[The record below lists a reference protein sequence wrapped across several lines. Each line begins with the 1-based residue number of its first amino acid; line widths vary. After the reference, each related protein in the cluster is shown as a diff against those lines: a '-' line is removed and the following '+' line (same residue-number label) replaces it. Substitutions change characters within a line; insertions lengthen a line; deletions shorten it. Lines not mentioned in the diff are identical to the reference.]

1 MSRDFRQG
9 NRPGQGGSTQGPTP
23 TFAVDRD
30 GVRKVIAKDDPKALV
45 DLTDKYGKQLADA
58 RLATSQI
65 RSIFGSVRQMESRWY
80 DDNQRN
86 QGIRDLLMLK
96 PKLAYQ
102 EVRHKPQRRE
112 DPNAVGMLRAMLE
125 PAIDAVID
133 PGEDHNTEEDGDNQK
148 RFRRFMEY
156 FEALLAYHKAYGGAD
171 KAQAGR

>member
-9 NRPGQGGSTQGPTP
+9 NRPGQGVTAPGAEP
-23 TFAVDRD
+23 FKVDVTA
-30 GVRKVIAKDDPKALV
+30 VRKVIAKDEPKNLV
-45 DLTDKYGKQLADA
+45 ELTEKYGKHLADA

-80 DDNQRN
+80 DDEAQRKR
-86 QGIRDLLMLK
+86 GTRDLLMLK

-102 EVRHKPQRRE
+102 EARHKSQ
-112 DPNAVGMLRAMLE
+112 AVGMLRAMLE

-133 PGEDHNTEEDGDNQK
+133 PGTDHTAEDGNDQD
-148 RFRRFMEY
+148 RFGRFMEY
-156 FEALLAYHKAYGGAD
+156 FEALLSYHKAYGGAD

>member
-9 NRPGQGGSTQGPTP
+9 NRPGQGVTAPGAEP
-23 TFAVDRD
+23 FKVDVTA
-30 GVRKVIAKDDPKALV
+30 VRKVIAKDDPKELV
-45 DLTDKYGKQLADA
+45 KLTNSYGKQLAVA

-80 DDNQRN
+80 DDKQRN

-133 PGEDHNTEEDGDNQK
+133 PGTDHTAEDGNDQD

>member
-9 NRPGQGGSTQGPTP
+9 NRPGQGVTAPGADP
-23 TFAVDRD
+23 FKVDVTA
-30 GVRKVIAKDDPKALV
+30 VRKVIAKDDPKKLV
-45 DLTDKYGKQLADA
+45 ELTEKYGKHLADA

-80 DDNQRN
+80 DDKQRN

>member
-9 NRPGQGGSTQGPTP
+9 NRPGQGVTAPGAEP
-23 TFAVDRD
+23 FKVDVTA
-30 GVRKVIAKDDPKALV
+30 VRKVIAKDDPKKLV
-45 DLTDKYGKQLADA
+45 ELTNSYGKQLAVA

-80 DDNQRN
+80 DDKQRN

-102 EVRHKPQRRE
+102 EARHKSQ
-112 DPNAVGMLRAMLE
+112 AVGMLRAMLE

-133 PGEDHNTEEDGDNQK
+133 PGTDHTAEDGNDQD

-156 FEALLAYHKAYGGAD
+156 FEALLAYHKAHGGAD
-171 KAQAGR
+171 KVQAGR

>member
-9 NRPGQGGSTQGPTP
+9 NRPGQGVTAPAAEP
-23 TFAVDRD
+23 FKVDVTA
-30 GVRKVIAKDDPKALV
+30 VRKVIAKDDPKKLV
-45 DLTDKYGKQLADA
+45 ELTNSYGKQLAVA

-80 DDNQRN
+80 DDKQRN

-102 EVRHKPQRRE
+102 EARHKSQ
-112 DPNAVGMLRAMLE
+112 AVGMLRAMLE

-133 PGEDHNTEEDGDNQK
+133 PGTDHTAEDGNDQD
-148 RFRRFMEY
+148 RFGRFMEY
-156 FEALLAYHKAYGGAD
+156 FEALLAYHKAHGGAD
-171 KAQAGR
+171 KVQAGR

>member
-9 NRPGQGGSTQGPTP
+9 NRPGQGGQAPVADA
-23 TFAVDRD
+23 FVVDRER
-30 GVRKVIAKDDPKALV
+30 VRKVIAKDDPKDLV
-45 DLTDKYGKQLADA
+45 ELTDRYGKQLADA

-80 DDNQRN
+80 DDKQRN

-125 PAIDAVID
+125 PAIDAVIE
-133 PGEDHNTEEDGDNQK
+133 PGTDHTVEDGDNQK

>member
-80 DDNQRN
+80 DDEAQRKR
-86 QGIRDLLMLK
+86 GTRDLLMLK

-102 EVRHKPQRRE
+102 EARHKSQ
-112 DPNAVGMLRAMLE
+112 AVGMLRAMLE

-133 PGEDHNTEEDGDNQK
+133 PGQDHTKEDGDNQK

>member
-9 NRPGQGGSTQGPTP
+9 NRPGQGVTAPGAEP
-23 TFAVDRD
+23 FKVDVTA
-30 GVRKVIAKDDPKALV
+30 VRKVIAKDEPKDLV
-45 DLTDKYGKQLADA
+45 KLTNDYGKLLAEA

-80 DDNQRN
+80 DDKQRN

-125 PAIDAVID
+125 PAIDAVIE
-133 PGEDHNTEEDGDNQK
+133 PGTDHTVEDGDNQK

>member
-1 MSRDFRQG
+1 
-9 NRPGQGGSTQGPTP
+9 
-23 TFAVDRD
+23 VDRD

-80 DDNQRN
+80 DDKQRN

>member
-1 MSRDFRQG
+1 MRRDFNQG
-9 NRPGQGGSTQGPTP
+9 NRPGQGVTALGAEP
-23 TFAVDRD
+23 FKVDATA
-30 GVRKVIAKDDPKALV
+30 VRKVIAKDDPKKLV
-45 DLTDKYGKQLADA
+45 ELTESYGKQLAKA

-80 DDNQRN
+80 DDKQRN

-133 PGEDHNTEEDGDNQK
+133 PGTDHTAEDGNDQD

-156 FEALLAYHKAYGGAD
+156 FEALLAYHKASGGAD

>member
-9 NRPGQGGSTQGPTP
+9 NRPGQGVTP
-23 TFAVDRD
+23 PAAEPFKVDVTA
-30 GVRKVIAKDDPKALV
+30 VRKVIAKDDPKKLV
-45 DLTDKYGKQLADA
+45 ELTNDYGERLAKA

-80 DDNQRN
+80 DDKQRN

-133 PGEDHNTEEDGDNQK
+133 PGEDHNTEDDGDNQK

>member
-9 NRPGQGGSTQGPTP
+9 NRPGQGGPTP
-23 TFAVDRD
+23 VAEVFVVDRELIEE
-30 GVRKVIAKDDPKALV
+30 VIAKDEPKNLV
-45 DLTDKYGKQLADA
+45 ELTEKYGKHLADA

-80 DDNQRN
+80 DDKQRN

>member
-9 NRPGQGGSTQGPTP
+9 NRPGQGVTAPGADP
-23 TFAVDRD
+23 FKVD
-30 GVRKVIAKDDPKALV
+30 GTAVRKVIAKDDPKALV
-45 DLTDKYGKQLADA
+45 ELTEKYGKHLADA

-80 DDNQRN
+80 DDKQRN

>member
-9 NRPGQGGSTQGPTP
+9 NRPGQGVTAPGAEA
-23 TFAVDRD
+23 FVVDHER
-30 GVRKVIAKDDPKALV
+30 VRKVIAKDDPKDLV
-45 DLTDKYGKQLADA
+45 ELTNDYGKLLAKA

-80 DDNQRN
+80 DDKQRN

-112 DPNAVGMLRAMLE
+112 DANAVGMLRAMLE
-125 PAIDAVID
+125 PAIDAVIE
-133 PGEDHNTEEDGDNQK
+133 PGTDHTAEDGDNQK

>member
-1 MSRDFRQG
+1 MSRDSRQG
-9 NRPGQGGSTQGPTP
+9 NRPGQGAPGAEP
-23 TFAVDRD
+23 FKVDVTA
-30 GVRKVIAKDDPKALV
+30 VRKVIAKDDPKELV
-45 DLTDKYGKQLADA
+45 KLTNSYGKQLAEA

-80 DDNQRN
+80 DDKQRN

-102 EVRHKPQRRE
+102 AVRHKPQRRGVP
-112 DPNAVGMLRAMLE
+112 DAVGMLRAMLE

-133 PGEDHNTEEDGDNQK
+133 PGTDHTAEDGNDQD

-156 FEALLAYHKAYGGAD
+156 FEALLAYHKAYDGPD

>member
-112 DPNAVGMLRAMLE
+112 DPNPVGMLRAMLE

-133 PGEDHNTEEDGDNQK
+133 PGQDHTKEDGDNQK

-156 FEALLAYHKAYGGAD
+156 FEALLAYHKAHGGAD

>member
-9 NRPGQGGSTQGPTP
+9 NRPGQGGQTP
-23 TFAVDRD
+23 VVEAFVVDRD
-30 GVRKVIAKDDPKALV
+30 LVRKVIAKDDPKKLV
-45 DLTDKYGKQLADA
+45 ELTEKYGKQLADA

-80 DDNQRN
+80 DDKQRN

>member
-9 NRPGQGGSTQGPTP
+9 NRPAQGVTAPGADA
-23 TFAVDRD
+23 FAVDRER
-30 GVRKVIAKDDPKALV
+30 VRKVIAKDDPKELV
-45 DLTDKYGKQLADA
+45 ELTDRYGKQLADA

-80 DDNQRN
+80 DDKQRN

-125 PAIDAVID
+125 PAIDAVIE
-133 PGEDHNTEEDGDNQK
+133 PGTDHTAEDGDNQK